1 MDYPGEKLL
10 IKLWETLA
18 EKGVGS
24 LLQPWHEKRLAKVR
38 IEIRKEELISIAQAE
53 SEVDAIKTG
62 KKTYETDATN
72 IPLIT
77 HSVDDQNHK
86 KISETPNFAVKALE
100 IEMSELI
107 RKEVNIA
114 KSIMQA
120 EDILSNDQQEPSK
133 EKIEDD
139 WIYSWRENAGRTS
152 ASELQGLWGSILA
165 GEIKQPGSYSIRT
178 MEFLKT
184 LSKSDAE
191 LIAKIA
197 KFVIADRIY
206 RNKETYL
213 KKEGIHFSHL
223 LFLQDIGILSGVESI
238 GLSTSYRSIEQDRF
252 FRPLVANNKVILLED
267 EDPDKKIESEVYLL
281 TSVGVEILK
290 LASFEVD
297 EEYILSIAQ
306 DYAKQGIK
314 VQLADWVAITADF
327 GNFSNSI
334 EIEA

>member
-24 LLQPWHEKRLAKVR
+24 LLQPWHEKRLAKAK

-53 SEVDAIKTG
+53 CEVDAIKTG
-62 KKTYETDATN
+62 KTIYETDATN

-77 HSVDDQNHK
+77 HSVDDKNHK
-86 KISETPNFAVKALE
+86 EISDTPNFALKALE

-206 RNKETYL
+206 RKKETYL
-213 KKEGIHFSHL
+213 EKEGIYFSQL

-238 GLSTSYRSIEQDRF
+238 GISASYKSIEKDKYI
-252 FRPLVANNKVILLED
+252 RPLVANNKVIILK
-267 EDPDKKIESEVYLL
+267 DKDQTKVIEAEVYLL
-281 TSVGVEILK
+281 TSIGIEVLK

-297 EEYILSIAQ
+297 NEYILSVAQ
-306 DYAKQGIK
+306 DYAKKGID
-314 VQLADWVAITADF
+314 VYLGDWVQETPEY
-327 GNFSNSI
+327 GNVSNSI
-334 EIEA
+334 KVEA